1 MNQAI
6 SRTTAAIAL
15 VVGLGGAFGPSP
27 ARAADQTQITT
38 NPTAAQEAQIAR
50 GEIVVAMV
58 NRHPIYH
65 MDVYG
70 TIDAPFDAV
79 WSAVTSYDDYK
90 EFLPLVV
97 ESTVRKRAGGA
108 THQYVR
114 MRPPW
119 PLHDHYM
126 VNLNV
131 ENRRKGSVAWTMA
144 PGETNLRFERG
155 YWQVN
160 PMGPNRTR
168 LQYHLTVDPWLDIV
182 PGWLVEF
189 ATRQVLPDVIKGT
202 RKRVK
207 THVRGGAARSNG

>member
-1 MNQAI
+1 MHQAI
-6 SRTTAAIAL
+6 TRPLAALALVAAASFALAPAPVTAAE
-15 VVGLGGAFGPSP
+15 VPS
-27 ARAADQTQITT
+27 IVT
-38 NPTAAQEAQIAR
+38 NPTAAQEGQIAR

-70 TIDAPFDAV
+70 VVDAPFDTV
-79 WSAVTSYDDYK
+79 WKAVTSYADYK

-97 ESTVRKRAGGA
+97 DSSVRKRTGA
-108 THQYVR
+108 YTDQFVR
-114 MRPPW
+114 MQPPW
-119 PLHDHYM
+119 PLHDHFM
-126 VNLNV
+126 VNRNV
-131 ENRRKGSVAWTMA
+131 ENRAKGMVAWTMT
-144 PGETNLRFERG
+144 PGGETNLRYERG

-160 PMGPNRTR
+160 PMGPTKTR

-202 RKRVK
+202 RKRCK
-207 THVRGGAARSNG
+207 AGVRG